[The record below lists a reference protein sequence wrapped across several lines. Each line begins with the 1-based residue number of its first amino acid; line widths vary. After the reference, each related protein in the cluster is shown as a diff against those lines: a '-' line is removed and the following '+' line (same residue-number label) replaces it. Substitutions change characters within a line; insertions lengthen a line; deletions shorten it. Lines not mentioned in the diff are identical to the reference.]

1 MTQRPKVGSTT
12 QPQMVLMERMDI
24 LLLGLAPL
32 SLMGAALAYSGLMII
47 AMRR

>member
-1 MTQRPKVGSTT
+1 VTQRPNVGSTK
-12 QPQMVLMERMDI
+12 QPPTAFNAGMDI

-32 SLMGAALAYSGLMII
+32 SLMAAALAYSGLMII

>member
-1 MTQRPKVGSTT
+1 MTQRPNVGSTT
-12 QPQMVLMERMDI
+12 LGPMAFTAAMDI

-32 SLMGAALAYSGLMII
+32 SLMAAALAYSGLMII

>member
-1 MTQRPKVGSTT
+1 MTQRPNVGSTT
-12 QPQMVLMERMDI
+12 QLRMAFMVGMDI

-32 SLMGAALAYSGLMII
+32 SLMAAALAYSGLMII

>member
-1 MTQRPKVGSTT
+1 MVG
-12 QPQMVLMERMDI
+12 MDI

-32 SLMGAALAYSGLMII
+32 SLMAAALAYSGLMII